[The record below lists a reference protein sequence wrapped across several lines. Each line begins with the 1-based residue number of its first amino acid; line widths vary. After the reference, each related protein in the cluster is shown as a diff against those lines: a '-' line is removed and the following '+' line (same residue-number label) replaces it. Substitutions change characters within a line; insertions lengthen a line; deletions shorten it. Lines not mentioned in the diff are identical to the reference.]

1 MSIFSSKVVLISS
14 ICFSVTM
21 FDRGVLGLIKG
32 CSNLSVVVGLLFRR
46 FEENVDISGST
57 LLKPLFEGVEPDV
70 FGDLQMNS
78 VKLSSGRGS
87 STILLLVGVE
97 DLSLLVLKN
106 PYVESAFGV
115 VSLKLDV
122 RLSDLR

>member
-1 MSIFSSKVVLISS
+1 
-14 ICFSVTM
+14 M

-70 FGDLQMNS
+70 FGDLEMNS
-78 VKLSSGRGS
+78 VKFSSGHGS